1 RIKWWQR
8 FNLERRENHV
18 QPEERQHRPANQ
30 RSESGPFRD
39 DDVADD
45 EANKRQNHMK
55 KTNEQTDECNPSQTQ
70 ILHAE
75 SEAYGKTG
83 EAHGNGNKDERYRFY
98 ERSQYMQT
106 AVVRTFNR

>member
-1 RIKWWQR
+1 MSAHPKDRVRRRPGKLSKLTKNVSVKLEALRIKWWQR

-18 QPEERQHRPANQ
+18 QPEKRQHRPANQ

-55 KTNEQTDECNPSQTQ
+55 KQ
-70 ILHAE
+70 
-75 SEAYGKTG
+75 
-83 EAHGNGNKDERYRFY
+83 
-98 ERSQYMQT
+98 
-106 AVVRTFNR
+106 